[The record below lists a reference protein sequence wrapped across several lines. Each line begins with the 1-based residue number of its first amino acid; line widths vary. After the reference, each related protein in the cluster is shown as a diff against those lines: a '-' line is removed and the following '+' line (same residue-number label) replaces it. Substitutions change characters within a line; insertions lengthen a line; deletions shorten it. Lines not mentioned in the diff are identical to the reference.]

1 MKSNLIEEQ
10 NDLILINNI
19 KKGIKKDASLDVLY
33 SRHCGI
39 YHKILNKYM
48 PINSFEKK
56 ELADECKYHIFVSV
70 LDFDP
75 SKNTKFSSYLGNRT
89 RWMCL
94 NFFSDQKKQ
103 KKQTPISET
112 NGESGEC
119 FIERMLEDESIIKI
133 KTFLSNHKDKRA
145 SKIFKM
151 RYFETDN
158 EKLTP
163 WKNISKELN
172 LSVQGC
178 INIHNNFIE
187 KIKNTSNILK

>member
-1 MKSNLIEEQ
+1 MESKSIDKH

-19 KKGIKKDASLDVLY
+19 KNDIKKDASLDVLY

-48 PINSFEKK
+48 PVNSFEKK
-56 ELADECKYHIFVSV
+56 ELAEECKYHIFLSA
-70 LDFDP
+70 LDFDE

-94 NFFSDQKKQ
+94 NFFNDLKKQ
-103 KKQTPISET
+103 RKHTSINDFNSD
-112 NGESGEC
+112 SVEC

-133 KTFLSNHKDKRA
+133 KNFLSNHEDKRA
-145 SKIFKM
+145 SKIFEM
-151 RYFETDN
+151 RYFDSSG

-163 WKNISKELN
+163 WKNISMHLN